1 MALMTTHAENAE
13 WFVRQI
19 LGDLAYALGT
29 QELQAISRGIHPVIL
44 STGGLP
50 AALRALAR
58 RSSVPVELDVVIEHR
73 LADSIE
79 VAAYYV
85 VAEALTNAAKHAMAS
100 VVQIRART
108 TGDSLDLSISDDGIG
123 GADSGKGSGLI
134 GLKDRIEVLAGG
146 YRSTVRPEAGR
157 SFSSPSHMKHADNNF
172 GSSASGSAHWAAVR
186 RRG

>member
-50 AALRALAR
+50 AAFRALAR

-73 LADSIE
+73 LPDSIE

-100 VVQIRART
+100 VV
-108 TGDSLDLSISDDGIG
+108 
-123 GADSGKGSGLI
+123 
-134 GLKDRIEVLAGG
+134 
-146 YRSTVRPEAGR
+146 
-157 SFSSPSHMKHADNNF
+157 
-172 GSSASGSAHWAAVR
+172 
-186 RRG
+186 